1 MALPDPITIA
11 ARSPMPSIVYTRTR
25 MDGYGC
31 EYVDSGGNGVVLV
44 TSHNPS
50 KNGNRHYVRV
60 VQTKNATNPYSGLT
74 QSVVASASLALVR
87 PAFGFTDA
95 EMTAV
100 GNLLFDTVL
109 DSEVT
114 FAKLLQNQP

>member
-11 ARSPMPSIVYTRTR
+11 ARAPMPSIVYAKTRF
-25 MDGYGC
+25 DGYGS
-31 EYVDSGGNGVVLV
+31 EYVDTGANGIILVV
-44 TSHNPS
+44 THNPS

-60 VQTKNATNPYSGLT
+60 TQTKNATNPYNGLT
-74 QSVVASASLALVR
+74 QSVIASASMALVR
-87 PAFGFTDA
+87 PSFGFTDA

-109 DSEVT
+109 DTEVT
-114 FAKLLQNQP
+114 FARLLQNQS

>member
-1 MALPDPITIA
+1 MALPDPVTIA
-11 ARSPMPSIVYTRTR
+11 ARAPMPSIVYTRTR
-25 MDGYGC
+25 MDGYGG
-31 EYVDSGGNGVVLV
+31 EYVDSGGNGVTLV
-44 TSHNPS
+44 ISHNPG

-100 GNLLFDTVL
+100 GMLLFDTVQ

>member
-11 ARSPMPSIVYTRTR
+11 ARAPMPSIVYSRTR
-25 MDGYGC
+25 MDGYGA
-31 EYVDSGGNGVVLV
+31 EYVDTGGNGVTLV
-44 TSHNPS
+44 ISHNPS